1 MAAATKRMAGLKSA
15 LEEAAGGRAGAA
27 VRATPA
33 TAKTASAEKA
43 GSRSGK
49 IHVGAWLSP
58 DFKTS
63 LRMVQI
69 KTAKSGERG
78 FQDLVAEA
86 LNDLF
91 AKYDVPT
98 VGE

>member
-1 MAAATKRMAGLKSA
+1 MAAAKRLAGLRSA
-15 LEEAAGGRAGAA
+15 LEGAAGGRA
-27 VRATPA
+27 TPV
-33 TAKTASAEKA
+33 TAPTPRA
-43 GSRSGK
+43 GSRGGK

-58 DFKTS
+58 EFKTS

-69 KTAKSGERG
+69 KTAGGGERG

-98 VGE
+98 VG

>member
-1 MAAATKRMAGLKSA
+1 MAATKRLAGLKNA
-15 LEEAAGGRAGAA
+15 LEEAAGNRAS
-27 VRATPA
+27 ATPKARPA
-33 TAKTASAEKA
+33 TGKTAPAEKA
-43 GSRSGK
+43 GSRNGK

-58 DFKTS
+58 EFKTS

-69 KTAKSGERG
+69 KTAKGGERG